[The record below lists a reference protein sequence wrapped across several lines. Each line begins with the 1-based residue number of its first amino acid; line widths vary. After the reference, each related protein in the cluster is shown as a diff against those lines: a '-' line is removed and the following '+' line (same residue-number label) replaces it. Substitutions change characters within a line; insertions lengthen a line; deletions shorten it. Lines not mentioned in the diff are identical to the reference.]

1 MNDFC
6 DKLCSVERDRMTAA
20 EICIDECL
28 TIMDRHIERGPLYN
42 AMRMI
47 SQHLSG
53 ILLDA
58 DGAPDRRARLIRIRQ
73 VLTNA
78 MPMTDEDLD
87 GVVGCPADERDGK

>member
-1 MNDFC
+1 MADFC

-20 EICIDECL
+20 EICIDELL

-42 AMRMI
+42 TLRMV

-58 DGAPDRRARLIRIRQ
+58 DGAADRRNRLIRVRRA
-73 VLTNA
+73 LTEA
-78 MPMTDEDLD
+78 FPMTDEDLD
-87 GVVGCPADERDGK
+87 AHVGGSR

>member
-1 MNDFC
+1 MVDFC

-28 TIMDRHIERGPLYN
+28 TIMDRHGARGPLYSTL
-42 AMRMI
+42 RTI

-58 DGAPDRRARLIRIRQ
+58 DGVAGRHDRLIRIRET
-73 VLTNA
+73 LTA
-78 MPMTDEDLD
+78 AFPMSDSDLEAHRPPQ
-87 GVVGCPADERDGK
+87 GSAE